1 MGSVAPQAMP
11 SSSLQNKNGSSYFAA
26 ISVLLIILALRNCI
40 ANLYCKHY
48 NKDMEELIFEW
59 DDEKEQKNI
68 RKHKID
74 FSTAAHVFSDDYR
87 IEKYD
92 GKHSEDEDRYKVI
105 GAINGH
111 LMIIVVS
118 YTMRN
123 DEKVI
128 RMISARKAEKEE
140 REEYYGNY

>member
-1 MGSVAPQAMP
+1 MIGVFDLQCNFAM
-11 SSSLQNKNGSSYFAA
+11 Q
-26 ISVLLIILALRNCI
+26 IHI
-40 ANLYCKHY
+40 AKLHCKYY
-48 NKDMEELIFEW
+48 NKTMEELIFEW

-68 RKHKID
+68 KKHKID
-74 FSTAAHVFSDDYR
+74 FSTAAHVFSDNCR

-105 GAINGH
+105 GAINGY

-118 YTMRN
+118 YTMRKN
-123 DEKVI
+123 DKVI

>member
-40 ANLYCKHY
+40 ANLYCKYY

>member
-1 MGSVAPQAMP
+1 MGSYTPQAMP
-11 SSSLQNKNGSSYFAA
+11 SPSLQNKNGSSYFAA
-26 ISVLLIILALRNCI
+26 ISVLLIMLALRNCI

-105 GAINGH
+105 GAINGY

-118 YTMRN
+118 YTMRKN
-123 DEKVI
+123 DKVI

>member
-1 MGSVAPQAMP
+1 MSR
-11 SSSLQNKNGSSYFAA
+11 NKT
-26 ISVLLIILALRNCI
+26 LLR
-40 ANLYCKHY
+40 YYSK
-48 NKDMEELIFEW
+48 ELFIRS
-59 DDEKEQKNI
+59 DEKEQKNI

>member
-1 MGSVAPQAMP
+1 
-11 SSSLQNKNGSSYFAA
+11 
-26 ISVLLIILALRNCI
+26 
-40 ANLYCKHY
+40 
-48 NKDMEELIFEW
+48 MEELIFEW

-105 GAINGH
+105 GAINGY

-118 YTMRN
+118 YTMRKN
-123 DEKVI
+123 DKVI